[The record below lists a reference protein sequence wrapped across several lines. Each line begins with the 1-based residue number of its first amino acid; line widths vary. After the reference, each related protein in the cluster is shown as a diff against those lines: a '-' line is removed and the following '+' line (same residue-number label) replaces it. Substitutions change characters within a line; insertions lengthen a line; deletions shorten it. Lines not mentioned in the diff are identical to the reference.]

1 MIKYILISDGS
12 SDRALI
18 NIINYTL
25 KQQFN
30 IDFDGERAE
39 IGLFSRQKVK
49 SLEEKIAVVIDYY
62 EPSLIFIHRD
72 AENQALEK
80 REEEIEVAL
89 VCADKTKQYAKI
101 IPIRMTESWL
111 LIDEKAIRK
120 ASGNPNGTM
129 NLDIP
134 NIQKLETLSDSKKT
148 LEEILKKAS
157 GLTGRRLRDLNTR
170 QSIQIIPEY
179 LEDFSPLEK
188 ISSYQHFKKEVSKLN
203 FETSI
208 NS

>member
-30 IDFDGERAE
+30 FDFDGERAE

-49 SLEEKIAVVIDYY
+49 SLEDKIAVVIDYY
-62 EPSLIFIHRD
+62 EPTLIFIHRD

-80 REEEIEVAL
+80 REKEIEAAL
-89 VCADKTKQYAKI
+89 NKVDKTKQYAKI
-101 IPIRMTESWL
+101 IPIKMTESWL

-129 NLDIP
+129 NLEIP

-148 LEEILKKAS
+148 LEDILRKAS

-188 ISSYQHFKKEVSKLN
+188 ISSYQHFKKEVSKLS
-203 FETSI
+203 F
-208 NS
+208 

>member
-30 IDFDGERAE
+30 LDFDGERAE
-39 IGLFSRQKVK
+39 IGFFSRQKIK
-49 SLEEKIAVVIDYY
+49 PLEDKIAIIIDYY

-72 AENQALEK
+72 AENQPLEK
-80 REEEIEVAL
+80 REEEIESAL
-89 VCADKTKQYAKI
+89 DKADKTKQYAKI

-129 NLDIP
+129 NLEMPDI
-134 NIQKLETLSDSKKT
+134 QRLESLSDSKRT
-148 LEEILKKAS
+148 LEDILRKAS
-157 GLTGRRLRDLNTR
+157 GLSGRRLRDLNTR
-170 QSIQIIPEY
+170 QSIQII
-179 LEDFSPLEK
+179 DRKS
-188 ISSYQHFKKEVSKLN
+188 VV
-203 FETSI
+203 
-208 NS
+208 